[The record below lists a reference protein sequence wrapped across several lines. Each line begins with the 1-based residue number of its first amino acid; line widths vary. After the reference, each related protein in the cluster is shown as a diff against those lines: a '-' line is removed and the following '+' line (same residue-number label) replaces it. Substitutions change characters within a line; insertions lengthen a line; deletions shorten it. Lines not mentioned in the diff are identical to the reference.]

1 MGATTRRVR
10 AVRAPTGLEDHVSI
24 SVSGTNLASIARPGS
39 GGGSPAEKALREATR
54 DYKEAQDTLVSDVTN
69 HADEDTLKIDRAQ
82 LEAAAQAM
90 AQAMAAL
97 AQERADAQRARDDAR
112 SARQPG
118 PASLV
123 STADGGLD
131 LFA

>member
-1 MGATTRRVR
+1 M
-10 AVRAPTGLEDHVSI
+10 
-24 SVSGTNLASIARPGS
+24 
-39 GGGSPAEKALREATR
+39 REATR
-54 DYKEAQDTLVSDVTN
+54 DYKEAQDKLVSDVTN

-97 AQERADAQRARDDAR
+97 AQETADAQRARDDAR

-123 STADGGLD
+123 STATAVWTSSPDTAACGAAVPPQRARL
-131 LFA
+131 LEPA